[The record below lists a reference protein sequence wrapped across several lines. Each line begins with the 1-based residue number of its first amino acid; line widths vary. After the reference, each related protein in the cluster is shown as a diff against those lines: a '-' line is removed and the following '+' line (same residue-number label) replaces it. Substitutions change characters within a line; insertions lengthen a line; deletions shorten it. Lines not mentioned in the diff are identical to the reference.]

1 MPVDLELGSVGYEAL
16 RKALGQELDM
26 DAVAKIGVRVG
37 NYRDEVVYR
46 GKGIAAKVR
55 V

>member
-1 MPVDLELGSVGYEAL
+1 LALEGVGYEAL
-16 RKALGQELDM
+16 RKALGHELEM

-37 NYRDEVVYR
+37 NYRDEVIYR

>member
-1 MPVDLELGSVGYEAL
+1 LALGSVGYEAL
-16 RKALGQELDM
+16 RKALGQELEM
-26 DAVAKIGVRVG
+26 DAVARIGVRVG
-37 NYRDEVVYR
+37 NYRDEVFYR